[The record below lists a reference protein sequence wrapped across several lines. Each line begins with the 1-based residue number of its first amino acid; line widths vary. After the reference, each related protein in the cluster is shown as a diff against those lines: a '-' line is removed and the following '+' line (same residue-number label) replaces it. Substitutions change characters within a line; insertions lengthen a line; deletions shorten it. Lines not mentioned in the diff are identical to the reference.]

1 MTSASGGF
9 TCTLVRETIVDTDP
23 ERPCWNVSSEAL
35 PDATVVT
42 VVIDKVE
49 VVTERVEVRFGQAL
63 EPQYFIRSLL
73 THIVWRRK
81 ERRIFKLRE
90 ARIVKMAEY
99 SSAVRDAGAAQF
111 KLGHHVAARRKLA
124 RVRFAVGEL
133 KIVGN
138 ASMGKAGKHFGGVLR
153 RWDDVDDDSV
163 GMRVERAGA
172 RG

>member
-1 MTSASGGF
+1 
-9 TCTLVRETIVDTDP
+9 
-23 ERPCWNVSSEAL
+23 
-35 PDATVVT
+35 
-42 VVIDKVE
+42 
-49 VVTERVEVRFGQAL
+49 
-63 EPQYFIRSLL
+63 
-73 THIVWRRK
+73 
-81 ERRIFKLRE
+81 
-90 ARIVKMAEY
+90 
-99 SSAVRDAGAAQF
+99 
-111 KLGHHVAARRKLA
+111 LA